1 MKTKAL
7 FAAALAAL
15 SFGVSVPALAHP
27 KLVSSSPAA
36 SATIAATN
44 RLTITFSERLMPQ
57 LSGLDLAM
65 TGMPGMANHAPMKIT
80 GVRTTVGED
89 GKTLIAA
96 LPRPLATGT
105 YKVDWH
111 VVSVDT
117 HRIAGSLT
125 FTVR

>member
-15 SFGVSVPALAHP
+15 SLGVSAPALAHP
-27 KLVSSSPAA
+27 KLVNSSPAA
-36 SATIAATN
+36 SATVAATN
-44 RLTITFSERLMPQ
+44 RLTLTFSERLMPQ

-65 TGMPGMANHAPMKIT
+65 TGMPGMANHAPMKI
-80 GVRTTVGED
+80 GGMRTTVGED

-96 LPRPLATGT
+96 LPRPLAAGT
-105 YKVDWH
+105 YKLDWH